1 MDSDYDDVP
10 SEVVADL
17 DHRVRRLEFYL
28 TGALELYAVPK
39 DEASVKPSLYTRLR
53 TIDQS
58 ISKLASQRR
67 PVDDMLQLCWCS
79 AFPVESY

>member
-1 MDSDYDDVP
+1 MDSDYYDIAA
-10 SEVVADL
+10 EIVADL
-17 DHRVRRLEFYL
+17 EHRVRRLEFYL
-28 TGALELYAVPK
+28 TGALELDAVPK

-67 PVDDMLQLCWCS
+67 AVDDMLQLC
-79 AFPVESY
+79 